1 VRISTFLIIGTPA
14 GLLGPLVPWRHGAQ
28 PDDSISFG
36 DLAAVTRSGLVKED
50 VLQQIADL
58 SLNIET
64 AVQDRLA
71 SATVKNHKFDLLED
85 ELAAPSDSS
94 AAEGT
99 DYPSVDAETGTRKC
113 NFTQYNL
120 KAVNV
125 TDRALKIDLHGRSD
139 EMGYRTAR
147 RIRELQRDI
156 ETAIVDG
163 NNASV
168 QDTGTGTKGRTAPLA
183 VQLESHRVL
192 NGATGGA
199 FNTTT
204 GLYSALTVGIAGAV
218 ALKFSD
224 IRTQIEGVY
233 LDGGNITMLTSHPSI
248 TKRISEY
255 LVGTPAAFV
264 PIVGQSDATSTTE
277 NLKANGY
284 VDFFKTD
291 FGQVVQIVPN
301 RSQKGY
307 SAPLG
312 TVAGTAAH
320 VFGLDPSTMDVV
332 YIEGITVEPLAKLG
346 IYTRKGIKADW
357 GLRVKAEASNFVICN
372 TALTSTVTAT

>member
-1 VRISTFLIIGTPA
+1 MKRILTV
-14 GLLGPLVPWRHGAQ
+14 GLGALAFAHIRAAANICYAQ

-36 DLAAVTRSGLVKED
+36 DLAAVTRGGIVKED
-50 VLQQIADL
+50 VLQEISDL

-64 AVQDRLA
+64 ALQDRLA
-71 SATVKNHKFDLLED
+71 TATVKNHKFDCLNDELED
-85 ELAAPSDSS
+85 PTDSS
-94 AAEGT
+94 AAEGSE
-99 DYPSVDAETGTRKC
+99 YPTSDAETGSRRN

-120 KAVNV
+120 KGVNV
-125 TDRALKIDLHGRSD
+125 TDRALNINIHGRSD

-147 RIRELQRDI
+147 KIRAVQRDI

-183 VQLESHRVL
+183 VQIESHRVL
-192 NGATGGA
+192 NGATGGGY
-199 FNTTT
+199 NTST
-204 GLYSALTVGIAGAV
+204 GLFTAITVGTAGPV
-218 ALKFSD
+218 TLKFSSVRD
-224 IRTQIEGVY
+224 MIEEVY
-233 LDGGNITMLTSHPSI
+233 LDGGNTSLLTSHPSI
-248 TKRISEY
+248 TKRVSEY

-264 PIVGQSDATSTTE
+264 PIVGQSDATKTGE

-291 FGQVVQIVPN
+291 FGTVVQILPN

-307 SAPLG
+307 SAPTG

-320 VFGLDPSTMDVV
+320 VFLLDTSYIDVV
-332 YIEGITVEPLAKLG
+332 YIEGIKVEVLAKTG
-346 IYTRKGIKADW
+346 IYNRKGIKADW
-357 GLRVKAEASNFVICN
+357 GLRVKEEKGQAVIMN
-372 TALTSTVTAT
+372 TSLTGTVTAT